1 MHVLN
6 GFSTRRKSNKPRDL
20 HIRKVSFSGCSLSS
34 GCSIESAS
42 STSTARG
49 PGHTRSDSDAG
60 YDPLRLHPIAQPP
73 PRLHER
79 AYIVSPKRPTTTMS
93 SSTTPR
99 TFYNDRPSTGASDKW
114 SGYGVSIFEYDDSDT
129 EVDDEDAAVFEQVHS
144 NSMPPLST
152 PLDIPAGD
160 DESDDEDYFFMQ
172 LARRPPMPRSHWS
185 ESTIQTLAQL
195 TPAASNNMA
204 TTPAERLEDPIEQAR
219 MMLPNFSWKHN
230 TLPARPRMKAMDSV
244 EQLVKRGG
252 WKRKALL
259 LEDQENI
266 APMN

>member
-6 GFSTRRKSNKPRDL
+6 GFSTRRKSPKPRDL

-34 GCSIESAS
+34 GCSIESSS

-49 PGHTRSDSDAG
+49 PGHVRSDSNAS
-60 YDPLRLHPIAQPP
+60 YDPLRLHPIVQPP

-79 AYIVSPKRPTTTMS
+79 AYIVSPKRPTTGS

-99 TFYNDRPSTGASDKW
+99 TFYDDRSTAGSDEW
-114 SGYGVSIFEYDDSDT
+114 SGYGISIFEYDDSDT
-129 EVDDEDAAVFEQVHS
+129 EVDEEEGDVFEQVHS

-152 PLDIPAGD
+152 PLDLTA

-172 LARRPPMPRSHWS
+172 IAKRPQMPRSHWS

-219 MMLPNFSWKHN
+219 MMLPNFSWRHN
-230 TLPARPRMKAMDSV
+230 TVPARPRMKAMDSV

-252 WKRKALL
+252 WKRKAVHLNN
-259 LEDQENI
+259 QENI
-266 APMN
+266 APEMN